1 MMVDAD
7 INTAQVFLQCGLCN
21 QPFHRFCNTCQL
33 GLCEHCI
40 GTHVRSLPLRHHDI
54 VPYTEIVEYNKFFRG
69 VYTTPTRH
77 VRPTATIVM
86 FPSAY
91 DVSRVLNTKPTLL

>member
-7 INTAQVFLQCGLCN
+7 INKSSCNVVFVINPSIASVTPANLVYANTASAHTSEVYHSDITTLFL
-21 QPFHRFCNTCQL
+21 
-33 GLCEHCI
+33 
-40 GTHVRSLPLRHHDI
+40 
-54 VPYTEIVEYNKFFRG
+54 TEIVEYNKFFRG
-69 VYTTPTRH
+69 VYTTLTRH
-77 VRPTATIVM
+77 VRRTATIVM